1 MELLY
6 VCSENLV
13 NLQKQKARQNLQ
25 NTRTARQA
33 SNRGSK
39 GCFRLP
45 KEFKCTPFRGVFGG
59 PESVFVVVEFDAL
72 LKVSPE
78 KIVRFVD
85 PCYCIV

>member
-1 MELLY
+1 MMELLY

-72 LKVSPE
+72 LKV
-78 KIVRFVD
+78 
-85 PCYCIV
+85 YCLENTVFRCRNKQE